1 MGGVGIGD
9 LNRRSIKPSDVKAVS
24 PQGDK
29 QRWWQQDISFTKGIP
44 DKIKEG
50 FYLEL
55 HTLLSAGVDVRSAIA
70 LVAEQQKKARFT
82 KLFGTIQ
89 ADIIS
94 GATFSAALQQH
105 NGFSN
110 YEIFSIQIGE
120 ETGRLP
126 VVLKDLYQYFQ
137 KKIRQR
143 RQIISALTYPAIVIS
158 VAIIAVVFMA
168 NFIVPMFSS
177 IFQRFGNGELPAI
190 TQMVVSISQFTR
202 RFAAGWLLL
211 ILLCIALIWSQRN
224 KPWYRKNMSALVL
237 KLPGIGNLVSKI
249 YLARMANSLALLIGA
264 RVPMLQAI
272 QLVQQMIPFYPVQ
285 VSLVAVAENILKGQ
299 SLHSSLAAHKIYPA
313 KMVALIKVGEE
324 VNQLDVFFE
333 KIHQQYTEEVAY
345 DTSLLSSLM
354 EPLIIV
360 FLGLVVGVI
369 LIAMYLP
376 LFKMGQGF

>member
-1 MGGVGIGD
+1 MQGVGIKD
-9 LNRRSIKPSDVKAVS
+9 LNRRKAPGGEPVKSAS
-24 PQGDK
+24 LPAQ
-29 QRWWQQDISFTKGIP
+29 QPWWQKDIRLNKGIP

-55 HTLLSAGVDVRSAIA
+55 NTLLSAGVDVRSAIA
-70 LVAEQQKKARFT
+70 LVAEQQKKARYRQ
-82 KLFGTIQ
+82 LFSTLQ
-89 ADIIS
+89 ADIIQ
-94 GATFSAALQQH
+94 GATFSAALGKH
-105 NGFSN
+105 DGFSK
-110 YEIFSIQIGE
+110 YELFSIQIGE

-143 RQIISALTYPAIVIS
+143 RQIISALTYPTIVIS
-158 VAIIAVVFMA
+158 VAVIAVVFMA
-168 NFIVPMFSS
+168 NFIVPMFST
-177 IFQRFGNGELPAI
+177 IFQRFGNGELPAV
-190 TQMVVSISQFTR
+190 TRMVVSISQFTR
-202 RFAAGWLLL
+202 QFAAGWIL
-211 ILLCIALIWSQRN
+211 ILLTLIVTAWYQRK
-224 KPWYRKNMSALVL
+224 KPWYRRYMSALVL
-237 KLPGIGNLVSKI
+237 KMPGIGNLVSKI
-249 YLARMANSLALLIGA
+249 YLARMANSLSLLISA

-272 QLVQQMIPFYPVQ
+272 QLVKQMIPFYPIEI
-285 VSLVAVAENILKGQ
+285 SLAEVEAGILRGQ
-299 SLHSSLAAHKIYPA
+299 SLHSSLAAHKIYPS
-313 KMVALIKVGEE
+313 KMVALLKVGEE

-345 DTSLLSSLM
+345 DTALLSNLM